1 MKRSND
7 STSRQLYERARLRIP
22 GGVNS
27 PVRAF
32 RAVGGNPPF
41 IRSASGCRIEDA
53 DGWQYIDYVGSWG
66 PLILG
71 HAHPEVVEAIR
82 QAAQRGA
89 SYGAPTEAEVELA
102 EKICHFFSSIQKVR
116 LMSSGTEATM
126 TAIRLARA
134 YTERPL
140 IIKFDGCYHG
150 HSDSL
155 LVQAGSGVLTL
166 GLAGSPGI
174 PESFA
179 QQTLSLPF
187 GNLARVNEAFRQYP
201 EQIAA
206 VILEPVPANMGVI
219 PPQPGFLKGLIEIS
233 RKYGAVAIFDEVI
246 TGFRLAPGGAQ
257 QHFDVAADLTCLGKI
272 LGGGLPM
279 GACGG
284 RREIMD
290 LLAPEGPV
298 YQAGTLSG
306 NPIAVSAGLKTLE
319 ILERENPY
327 PELERKTVRLCQELQ
342 DQAGR
347 QEIDLQVQQIASLF
361 TGFFSQSP
369 VGNYQQAQQCDTGL
383 FGAFFQNLLE
393 NGIYIAPSQFEAGFV
408 STAHTDAD
416 IEETITKAGQ
426 ALQLLKESLLSD

>member
-1 MKRSND
+1 MTTADKTS
-7 STSRQLYERARLRIP
+7 SRQLYERAQQVIP

-32 RAVGGNPPF
+32 RAVGGDPRF
-41 IRSASGCRIEDA
+41 VRSASGCRIEDA
-53 DGWQYIDYVGSWG
+53 DGQSHIDYVGSWG

-82 QAAQRGA
+82 DAAQRGA
-89 SYGAPTEAEVELA
+89 SYGAPTESEVRLA
-102 EKICHFFSSIQKVR
+102 EKICGFYPSIEKVR

-140 IIKFDGCYHG
+140 VVKFDGCYHG

-187 GNLARVNEAFRQYP
+187 GDLSRLEEVFGQYP
-201 EQIAA
+201 DRIAA

-219 PPQPGFLKGLIEIS
+219 PPRPDFLSGLIGLTE
-233 RKYGAVAIFDEVI
+233 RNGAVTIFDEVI

-257 QHFDVAADLTCLGKI
+257 QHFNVSAHLTCLGKI
-272 LGGGLPM
+272 LGGGLPV

-284 RREIMD
+284 RRDIMD

-319 ILERENPY
+319 ILERDQPY
-327 PELERKTVRLCQELQ
+327 PELEAKTRQLCGALREQSR
-342 DQAGR
+342 GY
-347 QEIDLQVQQIASLF
+347 EIDLQVQHIASLF
-361 TGFFSQSP
+361 TGFFSGSP
-369 VGNYQQAQQCDTGL
+369 VENYQQAQQCDTGL
-383 FGAFFQNLLE
+383 FSSFFQILLE
-393 NGIYIAPSQFEAGFV
+393 EGVYIAPSQFEAGFV
-408 STAHTDAD
+408 STAHSDQD
-416 IEETITKAGQ
+416 IEETITKAGK
-426 ALQLLKESLLSD
+426 ALKRLQSLRN